1 MAERKAA
8 VLKVFDM
15 FFALRSGLEKRK
27 KRIME
32 LVEGNFNQNGDL
44 YYTTHQMYIWS
55 NLFQTRVESL
65 GIELFKCSGDNISD
79 VF

>member
-15 FFALRSGLEKRK
+15 FFALRSGLEKRR

-32 LVEGNFNQNGDL
+32 LVEGKSTKFEFDIL
-44 YYTTHQMYIWS
+44 DYTTV
-55 NLFQTRVESL
+55 LC
-65 GIELFKCSGDNISD
+65 K
-79 VF
+79 